1 MSNEPSQ
8 EYLLQLREQLKAE
21 VTQELKESFMEEF
34 SARMEME
41 FKKRWEGLGHSQQP
55 PTMVEDEPPPPPI
68 KKVST
73 KGSCSAVDLSG
84 DDFGSTSQCELYV
97 ECNSLT
103 RFVALGKCYE
113 GVTMLHN
120 VPLSSNLMKVTV
132 EKVLYGDLA
141 VPVPTSEVTIVA
153 EALHTFVAWPRHL
166 VRPIDSMVYI
176 CTNTN
181 TIMIYYILTNLSI
194 FCFDE

>member
-1 MSNEPSQ
+1 MSNQPSQ

-21 VTQELKESFMEEF
+21 VTQELRESFMEEF
-34 SARMEME
+34 NVRIEKE
-41 FKKRWEGLGHSQQP
+41 FKKRWEGLRLSQQP
-55 PTMVEDEPPPPPI
+55 PTIVEDEQPPPPI

-103 RFVALGKCYE
+103 QFVALGKCYE

-120 VPLSSNLMKVTV
+120 VSLPSNFMKVTA
-132 EKVLYGDLA
+132 EKVLYG
-141 VPVPTSEVTIVA
+141 
-153 EALHTFVAWPRHL
+153 
-166 VRPIDSMVYI
+166 
-176 CTNTN
+176 
-181 TIMIYYILTNLSI
+181 
-194 FCFDE
+194 

>member
-1 MSNEPSQ
+1 LSNQPSQ

-21 VTQELKESFMEEF
+21 VTQELRESFMEEF
-34 SARMEME
+34 NVRIEKE
-41 FKKRWEGLGHSQQP
+41 FKKRWEGLRLSQQP
-55 PTMVEDEPPPPPI
+55 PTIVEDEQPPPPI

-103 RFVALGKCYE
+103 QFVALGKCYE

-120 VPLSSNLMKVTV
+120 VSLPSNFMKVTA
-132 EKVLYGDLA
+132 EKVLYG
-141 VPVPTSEVTIVA
+141 
-153 EALHTFVAWPRHL
+153 
-166 VRPIDSMVYI
+166 
-176 CTNTN
+176 
-181 TIMIYYILTNLSI
+181 
-194 FCFDE
+194 

>member
-1 MSNEPSQ
+1 MSNQPSQ

-21 VTQELKESFMEEF
+21 VTQELRESFMEEF
-34 SARMEME
+34 NVRIQKE
-41 FKKRWEGLGHSQQP
+41 FKKRWEGLRLSQQP
-55 PTMVEDEPPPPPI
+55 PTIVEDEQPPPPI

-103 RFVALGKCYE
+103 QFVALGKCYE

-120 VPLSSNLMKVTV
+120 VSLPSNFMKVTA
-132 EKVLYGDLA
+132 EKVLYG
-141 VPVPTSEVTIVA
+141 
-153 EALHTFVAWPRHL
+153 
-166 VRPIDSMVYI
+166 
-176 CTNTN
+176 
-181 TIMIYYILTNLSI
+181 
-194 FCFDE
+194 